1 MKNLDNNKTAKS
13 IAKFLTVMY
22 YKNLVDINCMYI
34 GGWLVI
40 SITLDHSKYWKE
52 SPDYDE
58 KYVEFI
64 EEAYDYGRKHIGN
77 TSELSKMVELTGVD
91 INEVNVIFTHINI
104 KKTYRII
111 NEYLELNNII
121 FKLLAEKAHPN
132 ITYYLDMD
140 NGPTWMDNI
149 RDLEI
154 DFGINLTQVD
164 FDYIENLDDS
174 DPGNVVS

>member
-1 MKNLDNNKTAKS
+1 MKNLDDNNTGKS
-13 IAKFLTVMY
+13 ITKFLTVMY
-22 YKNLVDINCMYI
+22 YKNLVDINCIYI

-58 KYVEFI
+58 KYVELI
-64 EEAYDYGRKHIGN
+64 EEAYDYGSHRFGN
-77 TSELSKMVELTGVD
+77 LSELSKMVELTGVEIND
-91 INEVNVIFTHINI
+91 INVIFTPINI

-121 FKLLAEKAHPN
+121 FKIVAEKAHPN
-132 ITYYLDMD
+132 ITYYIDMD

-154 DFGINLTQVD
+154 DFGIDLTQVNI
-164 FDYIENLDDS
+164 DYIENLDN
-174 DPGNVVS
+174 PENVVS